1 MLGVLRM
8 VKLFGWEGKMS
19 GRLAEKRQEELH
31 WIVRRRLADLANNVA
46 NDIIPITQM
55 LATYAV
61 FTVIMKGEM
70 TRKLRL
76 FTAS

>member
-8 VKLFGWEGKMS
+8 VKLFGWENKMS
-19 GRLAEKRQEELH
+19 ERLATKREDELH
-31 WIVRRRLADLANNVA
+31 WIIRRKLADLANNVA

-70 TRKLRL
+70 TRELRL
-76 FTAS
+76 FPAS